1 MEVLNQ
7 NRLLLAKRAFSTRRV
22 PVTEFKTLLTGVQ
35 HPRSGDLVLA
45 RVTAL
50 GSHKN
55 LELPTGRRAK
65 LCPGD
70 EIIVAFGNRYAPDQF
85 EAYVPASMGP
95 CHLAAAGGIA
105 ADVMRWH
112 DRLSGPTEITPIG
125 LLGNARGQAIN
136 LKDHALPRSAGPVP
150 DHVFA
155 VFGTSMNAGKTTT
168 AAALV
173 KGFHSAGYPDGA
185 AKVTGTGAGGDLWM
199 MRDFGATHAY
209 DFTDAGHATTFRAD
223 PEALVD
229 LTQNLL
235 RTLGA
240 HGCRVA
246 VLEVADGLYQ
256 AETAALAASKRFRAT
271 LSGTF
276 FAAGD
281 AMGAVSGAGHL
292 STSGHNVLGVSG
304 AFTRSPLAMEEV
316 GAAAPCAVYSLQD
329 LFDAKTAGRWLTPPF
344 CAQAAGE

>member
-1 MEVLNQ
+1 M
-7 NRLLLAKRAFSTRRV
+7 R
-22 PVTEFKTLLTGVQ
+22 
-35 HPRSGDLVLA
+35 
-45 RVTAL
+45 
-50 GSHKN
+50 
-55 LELPTGRRAK
+55 
-65 LCPGD
+65 
-70 EIIVAFGNRYAPDQF
+70 PDQF

-150 DHVFA
+150 DQVFA

-173 KGFHSAGYPDGA
+173 KGFHSAGYPVGA

-256 AETAALAASKRFRAT
+256 AETAALAASKRFRAK

-292 STSGHNVLGVSG
+292 RASGHNVLGVSG
-304 AFTRSPLAMEEV
+304 GLHPVTAGHGGGRRGGALRRLFLARSFRCKNRQPLANPTVLRPSCRRMRWTGPVCGRHVGRSPQ
-316 GAAAPCAVYSLQD
+316 GAWLCSPSSRPWRRSL
-329 LFDAKTAGRWLTPPF
+329 PPWPDPD
-344 CAQAAGE
+344 